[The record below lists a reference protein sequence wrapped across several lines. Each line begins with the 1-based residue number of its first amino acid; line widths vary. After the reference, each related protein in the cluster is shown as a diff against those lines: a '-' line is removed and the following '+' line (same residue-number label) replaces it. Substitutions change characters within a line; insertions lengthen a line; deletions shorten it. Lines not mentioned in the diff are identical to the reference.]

1 MTHPALD
8 VYDVAFLA
16 AGTDR
21 VVDTAVVALV
31 RSGRLRVHSPGQLA
45 TSDPSPH
52 HPVEAAVVH
61 AVGPVGHHSVDTIR
75 WRLVEDHRLLDIGRR
90 LHHAGLLG
98 RLGVLSARHGAHRGL
113 APTRA
118 GRRALQEHVARTSGD
133 ETMRV
138 ALGGREAM
146 ADAGLRAAVFGSP
159 DTTPPRLPRG
169 RRASRE
175 ERLHERDLHRL
186 AADRARAQ
194 GVGGGGSRDGGL
206 GEGDLSGF

>member
-16 AGTDR
+16 GGTDR

-31 RSGRLRVHSPGQLA
+31 RSGRLRVHSPGQVA
-45 TSDPSPH
+45 TADPSCR

-61 AVGPVGHHSVDTIR
+61 AVGPVGHQSVDTIR
-75 WRLVEDHRLLDIGRR
+75 WRLVGDDRLLDVGRR

-98 RLGVLSARHGAHRGL
+98 RLGALGARSGARRGL
-113 APTRA
+113 VPTRA
-118 GRRALQEHVARTSGD
+118 GRRTLHEHAERSSGD

-146 ADAGLRAAVFGSP
+146 VDAGLRAAVFEPP
-159 DTTPPRLPRG
+159 DTTPPRLPR
-169 RRASRE
+169 RRGGSRDE
-175 ERLHERDLHRL
+175 QIHDHRL

-194 GVGGGGSRDGGL
+194 GIAGVGSRDGGL
-206 GEGDLSGF
+206 GEGDLGGL